1 MSVITRTVD
10 RLYAVRIMSILTK
23 DFQDWPAF
31 KTGIID
37 ASGNLL
43 KTARSSEEKDSYTRL
58 DAVLRPVKVA
68 LNKFPGGVT
77 MLARAYLMKGFL
89 YESDDKLRIVAHQ
102 AVMEAHRAYDYDDE
116 DVDAFVIGTLT
127 EALVGLNAGD
137 EGFIAV
143 FEEMVAGDSGGD
155 PNKIAAGVTSGAV
168 TFPGPSTKKKKVD
181 KKKVE

>member
-1 MSVITRTVD
+1 MKFQLFSRNKVVLTISTVD
-10 RLYAVRIMSILTK
+10 SAVTFLKMSLMNKSLLTK

-89 YESDDKLRIVAHQ
+89 YESDDKLRNVATGEIIETTVY
-102 AVMEAHRAYDYDDE
+102 ADD
-116 DVDAFVIGTLT
+116 
-127 EALVGLNAGD
+127 
-137 EGFIAV
+137 
-143 FEEMVAGDSGGD
+143 
-155 PNKIAAGVTSGAV
+155 
-168 TFPGPSTKKKKVD
+168 
-181 KKKVE
+181 